1 MSFEVEREKNSDDL
15 TDYSGNCSSGNF
27 QSGQTEQSEDQNR
40 IQNNINDRA
49 ESLSD
54 HVVNG
59 LACGLQQSLKCNL
72 HEDTDRHDTD
82 DSHVLCTVFDDQRV
96 AGLR

>member
-1 MSFEVEREKNSDDL
+1 MADNGLLTRTEASHVNADFAVLLYIEVEREKNRDDL

-59 LACGLQQSLKCNL
+59 ACLWTAAVSQM
-72 HEDTDRHDTD
+72 
-82 DSHVLCTVFDDQRV
+82 
-96 AGLR
+96 